1 MQVTIRSPIPERPL
15 KVQGWPP
22 KATPRRV
29 ISAKPRVIKE
39 RKTSTDEAEIGK
51 SAEAEGNTEP
61 ALPEEPKQSEPTEPK
76 KIYEDDRD
84 DPDYVPFD

>member
-1 MQVTIRSPIPERPL
+1 MELREFPAEGNAAL
-15 KVQGWPP
+15 AAECVQ
-22 KATPRRV
+22 ATFFL
-29 ISAKPRVIKE
+29 
-39 RKTSTDEAEIGK
+39 IGK